1 MEERGAGARHEGRE
15 DLAGEHPVGDTGQ
28 VILVLVFVGV
38 WAIDTFWLGF
48 STGLNGSVPLYAR
61 IPTAAVLLALSGY
74 LARSGLRIVFG
85 EVREEPRVIREGV
98 FGLVRH
104 PIYLSAI
111 LFYAGLLAASVSI
124 AAAVVWIVAI
134 VFYIF
139 ISRHEEKLLTA
150 KFGSAYEEY
159 MRQVPMLMPTTPW
172 RVLGNTQPGVASEN
186 RQSRFSI
193 GGRSRGPHNR

>member
-1 MEERGAGARHEGRE
+1 VSGTGTSGQGHGHEERD
-15 DLAGEHPVGDTGQ
+15 DLAGEHPVGDAGQ

-38 WAIDTFWLGF
+38 WAIDTFWLGY
-48 STGLNGSVPLYAR
+48 TTWLNGRVPLYAR
-61 IPTAAVLLALSGY
+61 IPAAVVLLAVSGY
-74 LARSGLRIVFG
+74 LARSGLRVVFG

-111 LFYAGLLAASVSI
+111 LFYAGLLAASASI
-124 AAAVVWIVAI
+124 AAAGVWIVAI
-134 VFYIF
+134 AFYIF

-159 MRQVPMLMPTTPW
+159 MRDVPMLMPATPW
-172 RVLGNTQPGVASEN
+172 RASGNTLRVLL
-186 RQSRFSI
+186 RRI
-193 GGRSRGPHNR
+193 GRADAP